1 MSTRPGLASSQSAA
15 SSAASTVKSAVLGT
29 SSGGDLLSIAKTVGA
44 ELLIVAIL
52 VIIAGQSNGA
62 ANVIIWLFVAL
73 WVLAGITYFAKKG

>member
-1 MSTRPGLASSQSAA
+1 MS
-15 SSAASTVKSAVLGT
+15 V
-29 SSGGDLLSIAKTVGA
+29 AKTVGA